1 MIKDFF
7 NDLKFK
13 LSRQRFLK
21 RNGGYSF
28 EKRSFFGLDRVLTIT
43 CFILLLII
51 VVIPVF
57 MIVFN
62 TFFAK
67 LSGGGYKLDLSMFR
81 SQLTDIKN
89 FSAMKNTVVI
99 ALLTTLFGTIMGV
112 FYAWLLGRSDIP
124 AKGLMKALFNIPY
137 MFPPFL
143 GAMAWDMLLNGRAG
157 YLNKAIASV
166 FHLSSMPFNINTVA
180 GIVFVEVSYYFPFVF
195 MQVVAA
201 LEKMDPTLEECA
213 RIAGAKQGMVIR
225 KITLPLVKPAI
236 SAGAL
241 LILTTSLAQFGVP
254 SILGFTQGIYTL
266 PTRIYSVI
274 QNAGGSFEG
283 IRQGA
288 TLSVMLVVVV
298 SLALILQNR
307 ILASGNYD
315 IIKGKSTRPTLIKLR
330 KTKYPLLF
338 ICIFTLI
345 LIVILPLVMIVLV
358 SFLKAYGLPVAFKNF
373 TLRQYRRVF
382 SGGGTIDS
390 IKNSLFASVF
400 AGVVSMLL
408 GTLVAYVVQKI
419 KPKGKGA
426 LEFVS
431 MLPYAIPG
439 TVLSIGVILSWQGA
453 IFNINLYNTI
463 WIILIAY
470 LARYLSFSM
479 KTSSAALLQVSSSL
493 EEAARA
499 CGASHS
505 QTLMDI
511 TLPLIR
517 SAMVSGFFLIFLP
530 AMREVTTSILLYG
543 PKTRT
548 LGVQIYS
555 LRDAG
560 MIPQA
565 AALATVAIGLI
576 IVLNA
581 IVNKLVREKKGV

>member
-1 MIKDFF
+1 MSIF
-7 NDLKFK
+7 NKNSELAT
-13 LSRQRFLK
+13 
-21 RNGGYSF
+21 
-28 EKRSFFGLDRVLTIT
+28 LDGRKHISMDKALTIT
-43 CFILLLII
+43 CFVLLLII
-51 VVIPVF
+51 VVIPIF
-57 MIVFN
+57 MIIFN

-67 LSGGGYKLDLSMFR
+67 ATTGKWVLDISVFKT
-81 SQLTDIKN
+81 QLTDKKN
-89 FSAMKNTVVI
+89 LGAMWNTVKI
-99 ALLTTLFGTIMGV
+99 AFFTTLVGTIMGV

-143 GAMAWDMLLNGRAG
+143 GAMAWDMLLNGRGG
-157 YLNKAIASV
+157 YLNRFLVSA
-166 FHLSSMPFNINTVA
+166 FHLSANPININSVW

-213 RIAGAKQGMVIR
+213 RIAGAKQSTVIW
-225 KITLPLVKPAI
+225 KITLPLTKPAI

-241 LILTTSLAQFGVP
+241 LILTTSLAHFGVP
-254 SILGFTQGIYTL
+254 SILGFSQEIYTL

-274 QNAGGSFEG
+274 YNSGGSFEG

-288 TLSVMLVVVV
+288 ALSVMLVAVV
-298 SLALILQNR
+298 SIALILQNR
-307 ILASGNYD
+307 ILASGSFD
-315 IIKGKSTRPTLIKLR
+315 TIKGKSTRPTLIKLR
-330 KTKYPLLF
+330 GAKYPLL
-338 ICIFTLI
+338 IVCILTLVI
-345 LIVILPLVMIVLV
+345 IVIVPLVMIVLV
-358 SFLKAYGLPVAFKNF
+358 SFLKAYGLPLKLSNF
-373 TLRQYRRVF
+373 TFKQYQRVF
-382 SGGGTIDS
+382 KGGGTLDS
-390 IKNSLFASVF
+390 IRNSLFASIT
-400 AGVVSMLL
+400 AGVICMLL
-408 GTLVAYVVQKI
+408 GTLVAYVCKKI

-426 LEFVS
+426 LEFMS

-439 TVLSIGVILSWQGA
+439 TVLSIGVILAWQGA
-453 IFNINLYNTI
+453 IFGINLYNTI
-463 WIILIAY
+463 WIIIVAY

-479 KTSSAALLQVSSSL
+479 KTSSAALLQVSGSL

-505 QTLMDI
+505 ESLADI

-517 SAMVSGFFLIFLP
+517 PAMVSGFFLIFLP

-543 PKTRT
+543 PYSRT

-565 AALATVAIGLI
+565 AALATVAIGI
-576 IVLNA
+576 IIILNT
-581 IVNKLVREKKGV
+581 IVNYIVKDRKGV

>member
-1 MIKDFF
+1 MKG
-7 NDLKFK
+7 K
-13 LSRQRFLK
+13 
-21 RNGGYSF
+21 SF
-28 EKRSFFGLDRVLTIT
+28 TKTNNLAAVDGRKTFSMDKALTIT
-43 CFILLLII
+43 SFILLLII
-51 VVIPVF
+51 VVIPIF
-57 MIVFN
+57 MIIFN

-67 LSGGGYKLDLSMFR
+67 AATGKWAVDLSVFK
-81 SQLTDIKN
+81 SQLTDTKN
-89 FSAMKNTVVI
+89 LGAMWNTVKI
-99 ALLTTLFGTIMGV
+99 AFWTTLVGTIMGV

-143 GAMAWDMLLNGRAG
+143 GAMAWDMLLNGRGG
-157 YLNKAIASV
+157 YLNRFFMNV
-166 FHLSSMPFNINTVA
+166 FHLSSAPININSIW

-213 RIAGAKQGMVIR
+213 RIAGAKQRTVIWR
-225 KITLPLVKPAI
+225 ITLPLTKPAI

-241 LILTTSLAQFGVP
+241 LILTTSLAHFGVP
-254 SILGFTQGIYTL
+254 SILGFSQEIYTL

-274 QNAGGSFEG
+274 YNSGGDFEG

-288 TLSVMLVVVV
+288 ALSVMLVVVV
-298 SLALILQNR
+298 SAALILQNR
-307 ILASGNYD
+307 ILSSGSFD
-315 IIKGKSTRPTLIKLR
+315 TIKGKSTRPTLIKLR
-330 KTKYPLLF
+330 GTKYPLL
-338 ICIFTLI
+338 IVCILT
-345 LIVILPLVMIVLV
+345 LIVIVVVPLVMIVLV
-358 SFLKAYGLPVAFKNF
+358 SFLKAYGLPLKVANF
-373 TLRQYRRVF
+373 TVKQYQRVF
-382 SGGGTIDS
+382 KGGGTIQA
-390 IKNSLFASVF
+390 IKNSLFSSVT
-400 AGVVSMLL
+400 AGVVCMLL
-408 GTLVAYVVQKI
+408 GTLIAYVVQKI
-419 KPKGKGA
+419 KPKGKGT
-426 LEFVS
+426 LEFMS

-439 TVLSIGVILSWQGA
+439 TVLSIGVILAWQGA
-453 IFNINLYNTI
+453 ILHINLYNTI
-463 WIILIAY
+463 WIIIIAY

-505 QTLMDI
+505 ESLTDI

-517 SAMVSGFFLIFLP
+517 PAMVSGFFLIFLP

-543 PKTRT
+543 PYTRT

-565 AALATVAIGLI
+565 AALATVAIGII
-576 IVLNA
+576 IVLNTV
-581 IVNKLVREKKGV
+581 VNYLVKERKGV